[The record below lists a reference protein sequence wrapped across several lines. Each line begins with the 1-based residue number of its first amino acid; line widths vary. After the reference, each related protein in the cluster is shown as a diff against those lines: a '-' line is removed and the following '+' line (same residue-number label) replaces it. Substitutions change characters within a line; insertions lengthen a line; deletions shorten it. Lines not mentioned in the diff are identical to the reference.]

1 MMRPVIV
8 LILLLSTAVMMRGV
22 ASDWRQGP
30 PVPAEVPAKKGA
42 AATPEAVAPLP
53 QVKALQPVV
62 PGDLPDLRDGYLFN
76 QERMLAGAE
85 PPPSEEETAD
95 LEANPLGISASID
108 EVTYT
113 GSIITETTS
122 RALIVYPAA
131 AAAAKAKGPAP
142 PVPQPSRSSRSKPP
156 PAASASGGGEEHARL
171 EVGDVLDG
179 YEVAE
184 ILPNKLIFTKG
195 EETVEKLLHDPE
207 KKRMAPPPRPAGPAP
222 GAPRPPQA
230 AGFPVPPGGVQS
242 TTIGGPAPPLPAT
255 AATPAP
261 PGQPGH
267 QAQSTPPLPGAPSA
281 ITRQTMPQATSPAAR
296 GTQPSPVRRMVISRQ
311 PAPGPNTSRVLRQS
325 PDAGGVPSLPGMTPG
340 VDPNVPQPT
349 PEGE

>member
-53 QVKALQPVV
+53 QLKALQPVV

-76 QERMLAGAE
+76 QERALAGAE
-85 PPPSEEETAD
+85 PPPSEEGTVD
-95 LEANPLGISASID
+95 QEANPLGIEASID
-108 EVTYT
+108 EVIYT
-113 GSIITETTS
+113 GSIITEATS

-131 AAAAKAKGPAP
+131 AKAKAKTAP
-142 PVPQPSRSSRSKPP
+142 PLPQASRSSRSKPP
-156 PAASASGGGEEHARL
+156 PAVSSSEGEEHARL

-184 ILPNKLIFTKG
+184 ILPDKLIFTKG

-207 KKRMAPPPRPAGPAP
+207 KKRLAPPPRPAGPAP
-222 GAPRPPQA
+222 GTPRPPQA
-230 AGFPVPPGGVQS
+230 AGVPGSPGGIQS
-242 TTIGGPAPPLPAT
+242 TTIGGPAVPTSAPAT
-255 AATPAP
+255 PGR
-261 PGQPGH
+261 PGQPG
-267 QAQSTPPLPGAPSA
+267 QPGLSTPSVPGAPPA
-281 ITRQTMPQATSPAAR
+281 ITRPSMPAGSPAAK
-296 GTQPSPVRRMVISRQ
+296 GSQPSPVRRMVISRQ

-325 PDAGGVPSLPGMTPG
+325 PDAEGVIPSPPGMTPG
-340 VDPNVPQPT
+340 VDPSVPPMPGAT
-349 PEGE
+349 PEEQ